1 MIAALRGTV
10 IQKSPTSAVIDVAGV
25 GYEVLISLATYEALP
40 DLGQETRLVVQTIVR
55 EDAIILYGFAAA
67 EEKQLFLLLIAV
79 SGIGPKL
86 ALALLGG
93 LGAEGLRAAIMNRD
107 LTRLT
112 AAPGVGK
119 KTAERICME
128 LADKVGDLGAL
139 GVLGGG
145 PVASGQGGAQAPAGP
160 SPQADAAS
168 ALVNL
173 GYTEQQVWPVLRAIE
188 KEAGKD
194 AAALAV
200 EDWLRQALRRLSAR

>member
-128 LADKVGDLGAL
+128 LADKVGDLGAF
-139 GVLGGG
+139 GGG
-145 PVASGQGGAQAPAGP
+145 PVASGQGGARASAGP

-188 KEAGKD
+188 KEAGKE
-194 AAALAV
+194 AAAYAV
-200 EDWLRQALRRLSAR
+200 EEWLRQALRRLSAR